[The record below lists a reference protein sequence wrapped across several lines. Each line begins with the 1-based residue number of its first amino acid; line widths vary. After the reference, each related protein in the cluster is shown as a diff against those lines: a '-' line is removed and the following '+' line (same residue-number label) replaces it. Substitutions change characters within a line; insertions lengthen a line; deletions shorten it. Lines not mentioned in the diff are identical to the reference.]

1 MLWSALSAVG
11 YVPPIAVLILG
22 YIIGYLAN
30 LIPVPGGVG
39 VLEGGLAGTLVL
51 YGAPVTQAAAG
62 VLVYHAIAFWI
73 PSLGGLLAYRLLRR
87 DLDASRAATPLLTD
101 LPESPRND
109 QISHPQTLR
118 SRRAAP
124 LSAASRSLPAKAGDT
139 SSRSRGRALAAYS
152 EQGQPRG

>member
-1 MLWSALSAVG
+1 
-11 YVPPIAVLILG
+11 
-22 YIIGYLAN
+22 
-30 LIPVPGGVG
+30 

-87 DLDASRAATPLLTD
+87 DLDASGATTPLSTD
-101 LPESPRND
+101 LPESPEND
-109 QISHPQTLR
+109 QNSHSQTLR

-124 LSAASRSLPAKAGDT
+124 LSAASRSFPAKAADT
-139 SSRSRGRALAAYS
+139 SSRSTGRSLAAHP
-152 EQGQPRG
+152 EQGQRRG